1 MREKI
6 IEPVRQILQERL
18 ASPLL
23 ASFSA
28 SWCLW
33 NYKFIVIL
41 FSANSVERTF
51 QLIHEVA
58 FPDVWTIF
66 SRGFLYPS
74 FAACIYIFLFPYP
87 TRLVYGFTRRRQK
100 ELNQL
105 RQAIE
110 NETPLTL
117 EESRKIRAELRET
130 ERLHKE
136 EVVSLNVEIQDLR
149 AKLNGSSELPVAK
162 LDPKNVDVKPL
173 VTDSQKNILL
183 LLDKSGGEMAPRE
196 LIFKSGT
203 SKTEAE
209 FDIGELL
216 QLGLVESRSNI
227 NGSLYR
233 FTHAGRGV
241 VIKIKQE

>member
-1 MREKI
+1 MIEKI

-23 ASFSA
+23 ASFAA

-58 FPDVWTIF
+58 FPDAWAIIL
-66 SRGFLYPS
+66 RGFLYPS
-74 FAACIYIFLFPYP
+74 LAACIYIFLFPYP

-117 EESRKIRAELRET
+117 EESRKIRAEIREA
-130 ERLHKE
+130 ERRYKD
-136 EVVSLNVEIQDLR
+136 EVVSLSAEIQDLR
-149 AKLNGSSELPVAK
+149 AKLNSSSELPLTK
-162 LDPKNVDVKPL
+162 LDPKNIEVKPL
-173 VTDSQKNILL
+173 ITESQENILL
-183 LLDKSGGEMAPRE
+183 LLDKYGGELAPKE
-196 LIFKSGT
+196 LVLK
-203 SKTEAE
+203 K
-209 FDIGELL
+209 
-216 QLGLVESRSNI
+216 
-227 NGSLYR
+227 
-233 FTHAGRGV
+233 
-241 VIKIKQE
+241 